1 MARVL
6 MIDDR
11 VTKRIAEIKAY
22 AALHV
27 FTMDQLKA
35 IMKAGPSA
43 AAGTDPGFRM
53 IIPMGYRTVYTL
65 EDQPEP
71 VGRCTHVSI
80 SLDGP
85 KGAMP
90 HPIAVNTILQAFG
103 IPPIEHKRAVY
114 MGLEDIEDGG
124 GKAVSIITPLS
135 PYKPYSCN

>member
-1 MARVL
+1 MSRVL
-6 MIDDR
+6 LIDNA
-11 VTKRIAEIKAY
+11 VLERIHEIQAY
-22 AALHV
+22 AEAHV
-27 FTMDQLKA
+27 FTVDQLKA
-35 IMKAGPSA
+35 IMKAGPEA

-65 EDQPEP
+65 EEQREP

-85 KGAMP
+85 WGALP
-90 HPIAVNTILQAFG
+90 HPTAVNVILQAFG

-124 GKAVSIITPLS
+124 GKAISIITPIS
-135 PYKPYSCN
+135 PYKPYSRN